1 MIYDKIA
8 ENHIF
13 QLDKGLQINLNKNYN
28 PGMKMKDSVIKELIE
43 GVGENVKTFKYAGN
57 HEK

>member
-1 MIYDKIA
+1 M
-8 ENHIF
+8 F
-13 QLDKGLQINLNKNYN
+13 QLDKGMQINLNKNYN

-57 HEK
+57 HKK